1 MVDPIILMDPP
12 IVSPWLDLL
21 KPPEVIKTRKGHGDD
36 LRLKALLEFHYAAC
50 AGDLARVKRSITPD
64 LDLNTLFG
72 DDWDG
77 YSALHKAPPNVD
89 VFAFLL
95 ALGADP
101 FVFSYPGHEQPLH
114 SAVEYAQPDVV
125 RLFLGLGA
133 DVNSTF
139 EVFASVDAK
148 PTTPLWLAVHSPHRT
163 INRRQVRGPFMI
175 EIIDVLVSH
184 GVEYPPDAQKY
195 ASWGEMYDPDDFH
208 PPIPPEDEL
217 VCTYVGGR
225 HISRL

>member
-1 MVDPIILMDPP
+1 M
-12 IVSPWLDLL
+12 SPWLDLL
-21 KPPEVIKTRKGHGDD
+21 KTPEVIKTNKGPGDD
-36 LRLKALLEFHYAAC
+36 PRRKVLFEFHYAVC
-50 AGDLARVKRSITPD
+50 AGDLARVKRAITPD

-77 YSALHKAPPNVD
+77 HAALHIAPPNID

-125 RLFLGLGA
+125 RLLLNLGA

-148 PTTPLWLAVHSPHRT
+148 PTTPLWLAMHSPHRT
-163 INRRQVRGPFMI
+163 INRRQERGQLMI
-175 EIIDVLVSH
+175 EIMYILVSR
-184 GVEYPPDAQKY
+184 GAEYPPDTQKY
-195 ASWGEMYDPDDFH
+195 ASWGEIYELDEFY
-208 PPIPPEDEL
+208 PPIPSEDGL
-217 VCTYVGGR
+217 VCTYTGPRNGP
-225 HISRL
+225 RL